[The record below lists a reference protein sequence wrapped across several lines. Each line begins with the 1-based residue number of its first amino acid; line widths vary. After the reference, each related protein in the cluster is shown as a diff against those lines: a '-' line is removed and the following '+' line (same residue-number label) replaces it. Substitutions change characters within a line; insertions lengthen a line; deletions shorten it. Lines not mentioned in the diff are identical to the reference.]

1 MRREFRRE
9 LRRDDA
15 NAVRH
20 SSRPGIIWG
29 AFSQLVRCELDVLL
43 LLGRDRDYFRT
54 HSEYYSVRIHVRQ
67 RESPRPLGNHPP

>member
-20 SSRPGIIWG
+20 SSRPGIIG
-29 AFSQLVRCELDVLL
+29 DFSQLVRCELYVLL

-54 HSEYYSVRIHVRQ
+54 HSEYYSVRIP
-67 RESPRPLGNHPP
+67 STIPYAFT

>member
-20 SSRPGIIWG
+20 SSRPGIILG

-54 HSEYYSVRIHVRQ
+54 HSEYYSAAFKNNTFRL
-67 RESPRPLGNHPP
+67 P